1 MLRDSIF
8 RTKVY
13 KPSRLDNIL
22 SAWPKIPVSAA
33 RKLVIRGV
41 LISSGLL
48 AYWYLKGHQ
57 RDEDTHQRPMAS
69 KIVQDARFRL
79 AAECHYLS
87 TREADER
94 LRAHEE
100 RFVCSHLRSCYADC
114 STLSS
119 APWKSYQWV
128 SQRLSCGR
136 ILDLWAIYNDHI
148 DVPLCRHLSKKL
160 FATVALELD
169 EVYSAE
175 PSPDAESLRQAIR
188 RGFGAANNR
197 RMTTLLRPRPGSPQ
211 HTTTDS
217 HITPAPA
224 PLPAAHKAQEETS
237 QRKAPELH
245 TAAPHLFPGAAHDSK
260 GKLTQRCALLLVYDH
275 QDRVLHVA
283 STGNCRA
290 VLGRRSRRERE
301 SWTATVIPVDQQMH
315 NKLVH
320 PGGPYVLRNSPLLGT
335 LGLLWGQEGL
345 PGAHNSDDNTLTI
358 PRPTILQ
365 VTPEPLVT
373 SVEVE
378 PGRGCFVAMASSRLW
393 ECLSAVEVVALV
405 GRWMDEPKNTG
416 TEEGF
421 KGWTKY
427 IDSVGLTTVSRHALT
442 GQGRLSQR
450 SLNFASP
457 DERFVLEDGNAASHL
472 IRNALGGRLQS
483 QPLSAWLRFS
493 HLLGRGYPADMT
505 ASVLFF

>member
-57 RDEDTHQRPMAS
+57 RNEDTHQRPMAS
-69 KIVQDARFRL
+69 KIVQDAKFRL
-79 AAECHYLS
+79 ATECHYLT

-100 RFVCSHLRSCYADC
+100 RF
-114 STLSS
+114 TFG
-119 APWKSYQWV
+119 PFTTTKS
-128 SQRLSCGR
+128 
-136 ILDLWAIYNDHI
+136 
-148 DVPLCRHLSKKL
+148 
-160 FATVALELD
+160 LELN

-175 PSPDAESLRQAIR
+175 PPPDAESLRQAIR
-188 RGFGAANNR
+188 RGFGTASNH
-197 RMTTLLRPRPGSPQ
+197 RMTTLLRSRQGSAQ
-211 HTTTDS
+211 HTALDS
-217 HITPAPA
+217 QITPAPA
-224 PLPAAHKAQEETS
+224 PLPAAHKAKEETS
-237 QRKAPELH
+237 QHKAPELH
-245 TAAPHLFPGAAHDSK
+245 TAAPPLFPGAAHDSK
-260 GKLTQRCALLLVYDH
+260 GETTHRCALLLVYDH

-283 STGNCRA
+283 STG
-290 VLGRRSRRERE
+290 
-301 SWTATVIPVDQQMH
+301 
-315 NKLVH
+315 
-320 PGGPYVLRNSPLLGT
+320 GPYLLRNSPLLGT
-335 LGLLWGQEGL
+335 LGLLWGQKSL
-345 PGAHNSDDNTLTI
+345 PGAHKSDDNTLTI

-365 VTPEPLVT
+365 LTPEPLVT

-378 PGRGCFVAMASSRLW
+378 PGSGCFVVMASGRLW

-416 TEEGF
+416 TEEGL

-427 IDSVGLTTVSRHALT
+427 INSVGLTTVSNRALT

-450 SLNFASP
+450 TLNFTSP

-493 HLLGRGYPADMT
+493 LLLGRGYPADMT
-505 ASVLFF
+505 TSVVFFGVKPPDVGERFRGLAKLAYQCRVLIARLAVDITIRSAELAQALAPV

>member
-13 KPSRLDNIL
+13 KPSRLDTIL

-41 LISSGLL
+41 LIGSGLL

-79 AAECHYLS
+79 ATECHYLS

-100 RFVCSHLRSCYADC
+100 RF
-114 STLSS
+114 
-119 APWKSYQWV
+119 SYQWV
-128 SQRLSCGR
+128 SKRLSCGR
-136 ILDLWAIYNDHI
+136 ILDFWAIYNDHI

-160 FATVALELD
+160 FASVALELD

-197 RMTTLLRPRPGSPQ
+197 RMTTLLRPRQGSPQ
-211 HTTTDS
+211 HTAPDS
-217 HITPAPA
+217 QITPAPA
-224 PLPAAHKAQEETS
+224 PLQAARKAQEGTS
-237 QRKAPELH
+237 HHKAPELH
-245 TAAPHLFPGAAHDSK
+245 TAAPRLFPGAAHESK
-260 GKLTQRCALLLVYDH
+260 GELTQRCALLLVYDH

-283 STGNCRA
+283 STGDCRA
-290 VLGRRSRRERE
+290 VLGRRSRREGE

-315 NKLVH
+315 NNLVH
-320 PGGPYVLRNSPLLGT
+320 PGGSYVLRNSPLLGT
-335 LGLLWGQEGL
+335 LGLLWGQKGL
-345 PGAHNSDDNTLTI
+345 PGAHNSDDNALAI

-365 VTPEPLVT
+365 LTPEPLVT

-378 PGRGCFVAMASSRLW
+378 PGRGCFVVMASGRLW

-416 TEEGF
+416 TEEGL

-427 IDSVGLTTVSRHALT
+427 INSVGLTTVSRHALT

-450 SLNFASP
+450 TLNFASP
-457 DERFVLEDGNAASHL
+457 DKSLNL
-472 IRNALGGRLQS
+472 NLN
-483 QPLSAWLRFS
+483 LSALNLTKLSNIDLTDPDNGKILNTLNEVRDQLPLALEFWALNR
-493 HLLGRGYPADMT
+493 T
-505 ASVLFF
+505 AGVVGPES